1 MQTDRYISPL
11 STRYAS
17 AEMQY
22 LFSQDFKFRTWRR
35 LWIALARAEKKL
47 GLAITDEQIAE
58 LEAHRDDI
66 NYAEAEAREREVRHD
81 VMSHVYAYGLQC
93 PKAAGIIHLGATSCY
108 VGDNTDLIILRE
120 AAQLVVKKAVQV
132 VRNLS
137 AFADRWKD
145 TPCLGYTHLQP
156 AQLTTVGKRAA
167 LWINELL
174 MDIDELEFRLSR
186 LQLLGSKGTTGT
198 QASFLELFGGDGGKM
213 ARYIRAG
220 KPLCGPFLSDVMAG
234 ALRMG
239 ECNACMKRIV
249 AAPTA
254 GACGVLPAVLLPYA
268 RQFQAE
274 ADRLVEALY
283 VASGFGMVIAARAS
297 ISGAEGGCQA
307 EIGSAAAMAAP
318 ALVHL
323 QGGTPEQMANAC
335 AMAVKNL
342 LGLVC
347 DPVGGLVE
355 VPCVKRNVIG
365 AMDAL
370 SAAQMALAGIESRV
384 PPDQVLDAMREV
396 GQSLPHTLRETG
408 KGGLAATPFGLR
420 YTPKEADKR

>member
-1 MQTDRYISPL
+1 MIEFTSIQQMLEETSSSGLPLWDAIRQADCQRQGISPQQSWDKMATMLQAMEDADRSYQDTDRSHSGL
-11 STRYAS
+11 S
-17 AEMQY
+17 
-22 LFSQDFKFRTWRR
+22 
-35 LWIALARAEKKL
+35 
-47 GLAITDEQIAE
+47 
-58 LEAHRDDI
+58 
-66 NYAEAEAREREVRHD
+66 
-81 VMSHVYAYGLQC
+81 
-93 PKAAGIIHLGATSCY
+93 
-108 VGDNTDLIILRE
+108 
-120 AAQLVVKKAVQV
+120 
-132 VRNLS
+132 
-137 AFADRWKD
+137 
-145 TPCLGYTHLQP
+145 
-156 AQLTTVGKRAA
+156 
-167 LWINELL
+167 
-174 MDIDELEFRLSR
+174 
-186 LQLLGSKGTTGT
+186 
-198 QASFLELFGGDGGKM
+198 GGDGGKM

-220 KPLCGPFLSDVMAG
+220 KPLCGPFLSEVMAG

>member
-1 MQTDRYISPL
+1 MAVMLQAMEDADRSYQETDRSHSGL
-11 STRYAS
+11 S
-17 AEMQY
+17 
-22 LFSQDFKFRTWRR
+22 
-35 LWIALARAEKKL
+35 
-47 GLAITDEQIAE
+47 
-58 LEAHRDDI
+58 
-66 NYAEAEAREREVRHD
+66 
-81 VMSHVYAYGLQC
+81 
-93 PKAAGIIHLGATSCY
+93 
-108 VGDNTDLIILRE
+108 
-120 AAQLVVKKAVQV
+120 
-132 VRNLS
+132 
-137 AFADRWKD
+137 
-145 TPCLGYTHLQP
+145 
-156 AQLTTVGKRAA
+156 
-167 LWINELL
+167 
-174 MDIDELEFRLSR
+174 
-186 LQLLGSKGTTGT
+186 
-198 QASFLELFGGDGGKM
+198 GGDGGKM

-220 KPLCGPFLSDVMAG
+220 KPLCGPFLSEVMAG

-268 RQFQAE
+268 RQFQAG
-274 ADRLVEALY
+274 ADRLVESLY
-283 VASGFGMVIAARAS
+283 VASGFGMVIATRAS

>member
-1 MQTDRYISPL
+1 MIEFTSIQQMLEETSSSGLPLWDAIRQADCQRQGISPQQSWDKMAAMLQAMEDADRSYQETDRSHSGL
-11 STRYAS
+11 S
-17 AEMQY
+17 
-22 LFSQDFKFRTWRR
+22 
-35 LWIALARAEKKL
+35 
-47 GLAITDEQIAE
+47 
-58 LEAHRDDI
+58 
-66 NYAEAEAREREVRHD
+66 
-81 VMSHVYAYGLQC
+81 
-93 PKAAGIIHLGATSCY
+93 
-108 VGDNTDLIILRE
+108 
-120 AAQLVVKKAVQV
+120 
-132 VRNLS
+132 
-137 AFADRWKD
+137 
-145 TPCLGYTHLQP
+145 
-156 AQLTTVGKRAA
+156 
-167 LWINELL
+167 
-174 MDIDELEFRLSR
+174 
-186 LQLLGSKGTTGT
+186 
-198 QASFLELFGGDGGKM
+198 GGDGGKM

-323 QGGTPEQMANAC
+323 QDGTPEQMANAC

>member
-1 MQTDRYISPL
+1 MIEFTSIQQMLEETSSSGLPLWDAIRQADCQRQGISPQQSWDKMAAMLQAMEDADRSYQETDRSHSGL
-11 STRYAS
+11 S
-17 AEMQY
+17 
-22 LFSQDFKFRTWRR
+22 
-35 LWIALARAEKKL
+35 
-47 GLAITDEQIAE
+47 
-58 LEAHRDDI
+58 
-66 NYAEAEAREREVRHD
+66 
-81 VMSHVYAYGLQC
+81 
-93 PKAAGIIHLGATSCY
+93 
-108 VGDNTDLIILRE
+108 
-120 AAQLVVKKAVQV
+120 
-132 VRNLS
+132 
-137 AFADRWKD
+137 
-145 TPCLGYTHLQP
+145 
-156 AQLTTVGKRAA
+156 
-167 LWINELL
+167 
-174 MDIDELEFRLSR
+174 
-186 LQLLGSKGTTGT
+186 
-198 QASFLELFGGDGGKM
+198 GGDGGKM

-268 RQFQAE
+268 RQFQAG
-274 ADRLVEALY
+274 ADRLVESLY

-420 YTPKEADKR
+420 YTPKEVDKR

>member
-1 MQTDRYISPL
+1 MIEFTSIQQMLEETSSSGLPLWDAIRQADCQRQGISPQQSWDKMAAMLQAMEDADRSYQETDRSHSGL
-11 STRYAS
+11 S
-17 AEMQY
+17 
-22 LFSQDFKFRTWRR
+22 
-35 LWIALARAEKKL
+35 
-47 GLAITDEQIAE
+47 
-58 LEAHRDDI
+58 
-66 NYAEAEAREREVRHD
+66 
-81 VMSHVYAYGLQC
+81 
-93 PKAAGIIHLGATSCY
+93 
-108 VGDNTDLIILRE
+108 
-120 AAQLVVKKAVQV
+120 
-132 VRNLS
+132 
-137 AFADRWKD
+137 
-145 TPCLGYTHLQP
+145 
-156 AQLTTVGKRAA
+156 
-167 LWINELL
+167 
-174 MDIDELEFRLSR
+174 
-186 LQLLGSKGTTGT
+186 
-198 QASFLELFGGDGGKM
+198 GGDGGKM

-220 KPLCGPFLSDVMAG
+220 KPLCGPFLSEVMAG

-323 QGGTPEQMANAC
+323 RGGTPSMMAHAC

-355 VPCVKRNVIG
+355 VPCVYRNVGGVSQAI
-365 AMDAL
+365 
-370 SAAQMALAGIESRV
+370 SAAQLALSGVACPISLDEMILTMRDVG
-384 PPDQVLDAMREV
+384 DAMP
-396 GQSLPHTLRETG
+396 SSLRETG
-408 KGGLAATPFGLR
+408 EGGCAACHACR
-420 YTPKEADKR
+420 RD

>member
-1 MQTDRYISPL
+1 
-11 STRYAS
+11 
-17 AEMQY
+17 
-22 LFSQDFKFRTWRR
+22 
-35 LWIALARAEKKL
+35 
-47 GLAITDEQIAE
+47 
-58 LEAHRDDI
+58 
-66 NYAEAEAREREVRHD
+66 
-81 VMSHVYAYGLQC
+81 
-93 PKAAGIIHLGATSCY
+93 
-108 VGDNTDLIILRE
+108 
-120 AAQLVVKKAVQV
+120 
-132 VRNLS
+132 
-137 AFADRWKD
+137 
-145 TPCLGYTHLQP
+145 
-156 AQLTTVGKRAA
+156 
-167 LWINELL
+167 
-174 MDIDELEFRLSR
+174 
-186 LQLLGSKGTTGT
+186 
-198 QASFLELFGGDGGKM
+198 
-213 ARYIRAG
+213 
-220 KPLCGPFLSDVMAG
+220 MAG

-254 GACGVLPAVLLPYA
+254 GACGVLPAVLLPYETEFGA
-268 RQFQAE
+268 THDQ
-274 ADRLVEALY
+274 LVEALY
-283 VASGFGMVIAARAS
+283 VASGFGMIIASRAS

-323 QGGTPEQMANAC
+323 QGGSPEQMANAC

-396 GQSLPHTLRETG
+396 GQSLPPSLRETG
-408 KGGLAATPFGLR
+408 KGGLAATPFGRR
-420 YTPKEADKR
+420 YAPAEP